1 LSSYS
6 WKSINLS
13 RFLGKGVTTADRHR
27 IIRAT
32 LYSFLIQGVSVL
44 LVFAS
49 NLWMVRSSDPASYG
63 LYVHLFNWVSILAI
77 LVLAGRDDLVL
88 ALIPRYAAGNQPL
101 RIARLIKKC
110 NRWLLLASLVV
121 GGGFIA
127 FIFVVPVRTL
137 SEYRWLFL
145 LSMAAVYFTAC
156 LGLNQP
162 VLQALNHIR
171 LSQVVEKIGKPLLL
185 MVCIAVFRLAAIPF
199 SGKTLVL
206 LSSIVLG
213 ICSAV
218 VLVVIGR
225 KVKRFN
231 AAGAVLPAQENAGIP
246 AAESA
251 APPAANE
258 APPTKENL
266 SRKTFYFFAISLLNL
281 LSVRIAMLMLPY
293 FLPAK
298 DIGIFNIASRFA
310 DLLIF
315 PFFLM
320 HTVLPQ
326 LFARHSAAG
335 SAYTQS
341 LFNESNRL
349 MCILCIPLLLINIIA
364 GKWLLHWFG
373 PDFGQGYAALVII
386 SVAQFLFSFFGPSNT
401 ILMMQDGEKYS
412 ALCLLI
418 YVVVLAVLC
427 RMLIPVAGVTGS
439 AIAILISSL
448 LYNVLLAVV
457 GYRVSRIHS
466 PFFSFLIRQRH

>member
-13 RFLGKGVTTADRHR
+13 RFLGKGVTTEDRHR

-32 LYSFLIQGVSVL
+32 LYSFFIQGVSVL

-63 LYVHLFNWVSILAI
+63 LYVHLFNWVSILAV
-77 LVLAGRDDLVL
+77 LVLAGRDDLAL
-88 ALIPRYAAGNQPL
+88 ALIPRYAARDQPL
-101 RIARLIKKC
+101 RIARLIKRC

-127 FIFVVPVRTL
+127 FIFIFPVRTL

-145 LSMAAVYFTAC
+145 VSMAAVYFTAC

-162 VLQALNHIR
+162 ILQALNHIR
-171 LSQVVEKIGKPLLL
+171 LSQLVEKIAKPLLL
-185 MVCIAVFRLAAIPF
+185 IACIAVFRLTALPF
-199 SGKTLVL
+199 GGKTLVL

-213 ICSAV
+213 ICSVV
-218 VLVVIGR
+218 VLAVIGR
-225 KVKRFN
+225 KVNRFN
-231 AAGAVLPAQENAGIP
+231 AGAP
-246 AAESA
+246 AAENA
-251 APPAANE
+251 ALQSPDQLPA
-258 APPTKENL
+258 KENL
-266 SRKTFYFFAISLLNL
+266 SRKTFYFFGISLLNL
-281 LSVRIAMLMLPY
+281 LSIRIAMLMLPY
-293 FLPAK
+293 FLPAQ
-298 DIGIFNIASRFA
+298 DIGIFNISSRFA

-326 LFARHSAAG
+326 LFARHSVTEK
-335 SAYTQS
+335 AYTQS

-349 MCILCIPLLLINIIA
+349 MCILCIPLLLINIVA
-364 GKWLLHWFG
+364 GKFFLHWFG
-373 PDFGQGYAALVII
+373 PEFGQGYPGLVYI
-386 SVAQFLFSFFGPSNT
+386 SIAQFLFSFFGPSNT
-401 ILMMQDGEKYS
+401 ILMTQDGEKYA

-427 RMLIPVAGVTGS
+427 RMLIPVAGITGS

-457 GYRVSRIHS
+457 TYRVSRIYS
-466 PFFSFLIRQRH
+466 PFFSFLVRRD

>member
-1 LSSYS
+1 
-6 WKSINLS
+6 
-13 RFLGKGVTTADRHR
+13 VTTADRYR

-101 RIARLIKKC
+101 RIVRLIKKC

-127 FIFVVPVRTL
+127 FIFIFPVRTL

-185 MVCIAVFRLAAIPF
+185 IACIAVFRLAAIPF

-225 KVKRFN
+225 KVNRFK
-231 AAGAVLPAQENAGIP
+231 AAGAARPALESARSLAAEGAALPSLENAALPTRDQLPA
-246 AAESA
+246 
-251 APPAANE
+251 
-258 APPTKENL
+258 KENL
-266 SRKTFYFFAISLLNL
+266 SRKTFYFFCISLLNL
-281 LSVRIAMLMLPY
+281 LSIRIAMLMLPY

-298 DIGIFNIASRFA
+298 DIGVFNIASRFA

-326 LFARHSAAG
+326 LFARHSAAERV
-335 SAYTQS
+335 YTQS

-373 PDFGQGYAALVII
+373 PDFGQGYPALVII
-386 SVAQFLFSFFGPSNT
+386 SIAQFLFSFFGPSNT

-412 ALCLLI
+412 AWCLLI

-427 RMLIPVAGVTGS
+427 RWLIPVAGITGS
-439 AIAILISSL
+439 AIAMLISSL
-448 LYNVLLAVV
+448 FYNVLLAVV
-457 GYRVSRIHS
+457 NYRFSRIYS
-466 PFFSFLIRQRH
+466 PFFAFLVRRGQ